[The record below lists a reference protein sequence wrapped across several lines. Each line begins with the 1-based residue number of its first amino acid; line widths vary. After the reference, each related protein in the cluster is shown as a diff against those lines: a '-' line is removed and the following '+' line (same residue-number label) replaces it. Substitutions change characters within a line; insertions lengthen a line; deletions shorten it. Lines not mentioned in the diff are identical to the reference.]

1 MNVRRIVCPFLCLL
15 LLCGCRSEKLD
26 ENKNPNQEIG
36 TTVQDIQYKDTYLE
50 SIMYP
55 KTDIA
60 KLDKKIKDTVDTYQK
75 HFLEAV
81 KPYKEKRKAEFNITW
96 QSFYKDD
103 RYVSV
108 KLAIYQ
114 CIYQKQE
121 YVETIVYDTKKQD
134 FLHLYDIFDADRI
147 QLLSAK
153 ASDYF
158 QKRFPKECDNDRFRT
173 HISAVEDNFDRFVL
187 KKDRMVFYFPQKT
200 LFDEAATFECGYDSL
215 GDAVDLKNEAQQT
228 IVPYE
233 DILNEPIKNIDPNK
247 PMIALTFDDG
257 PSKRYT
263 PAILDALK
271 EYGANA
277 TFFVLGSN
285 ADNFPDILQRMVL
298 EGNEIGNHTYSHKQL
313 TTLSKEN
320 IEEEII
326 ATQES
331 IYDITHRYPDVI
343 RPPYGSKN
351 KTVMECA
358 KGKRIVT
365 WSLDTRDWHD
375 RDAKVVVERVLKQ
388 VQNGDIILMHDL
400 YASTVSAVQ
409 ELVPRLQE
417 QGYQLVTVSDLYT
430 YSRHIRHS

>member
-1 MNVRRIVCPFLCLL
+1 MWK
-15 LLCGCRSEKLD
+15 RS
-26 ENKNPNQEIG
+26 
-36 TTVQDIQYKDTYLE
+36 
-50 SIMYP
+50 
-55 KTDIA
+55 
-60 KLDKKIKDTVDTYQK
+60 
-75 HFLEAV
+75 
-81 KPYKEKRKAEFNITW
+81 
-96 QSFYKDD
+96 
-103 RYVSV
+103 
-108 KLAIYQ
+108 
-114 CIYQKQE
+114 
-121 YVETIVYDTKKQD
+121 
-134 FLHLYDIFDADRI
+134 DRI

-388 VQNGDIILMHDL
+388 VQDGDIILMHDL
-400 YASTVSAVQ
+400 YASTASAVQ

>member
-15 LLCGCRSEKLD
+15 LLCGCRSEELD
-26 ENKNPNQEIG
+26 ENKNPNQ
-36 TTVQDIQYKDTYLE
+36 E

-75 HFLEAV
+75 HFLQAV

-96 QSFYKDD
+96 QSFYKDE

-121 YVETIVYDTKKQD
+121 FVETIVYDTRKQD
-134 FLHLYDIFDADRI
+134 FIHLYDIFRAEHI
-147 QLLSAK
+147 QELSAK
-153 ASDYF
+153 AFDYF
-158 QKRFPKECDNDRFRT
+158 QKRFPDECDNDRFRS
-173 HISAVEDNFDRFVL
+173 HISAVEENFDRFVL

-200 LFDEAATFECGYDSL
+200 LFDEAATFECSYDSL
-215 GDAVDLKNEAQQT
+215 QDAVDLKNEAQQT

-233 DILNEPIKNIDPNK
+233 DILNEPIKQIDPDK
-247 PMIALTFDDG
+247 PMVALTFDDG

-320 IEEEII
+320 VEEEII

-351 KTVMECA
+351 KTVLECA

-375 RDAKVVVERVLKQ
+375 RDARVVVERVLKQ

-400 YASTVSAVQ
+400 YASTASAVQ

-430 YSRHIRHS
+430 YSKHVRHS

>member
-1 MNVRRIVCPFLCLL
+1 
-15 LLCGCRSEKLD
+15 
-26 ENKNPNQEIG
+26 
-36 TTVQDIQYKDTYLE
+36 
-50 SIMYP
+50 
-55 KTDIA
+55 
-60 KLDKKIKDTVDTYQK
+60 
-75 HFLEAV
+75 
-81 KPYKEKRKAEFNITW
+81 
-96 QSFYKDD
+96 
-103 RYVSV
+103 
-108 KLAIYQ
+108 
-114 CIYQKQE
+114 
-121 YVETIVYDTKKQD
+121 
-134 FLHLYDIFDADRI
+134 
-147 QLLSAK
+147 
-153 ASDYF
+153 
-158 QKRFPKECDNDRFRT
+158 
-173 HISAVEDNFDRFVL
+173 
-187 KKDRMVFYFPQKT
+187 
-200 LFDEAATFECGYDSL
+200 
-215 GDAVDLKNEAQQT
+215 
-228 IVPYE
+228 
-233 DILNEPIKNIDPNK
+233 
-247 PMIALTFDDG
+247 MIALTFDDG

-375 RDAKVVVERVLKQ
+375 RDAKVVVERLLKQ
-388 VQNGDIILMHDL
+388 VQDGDIILMHDIHET
-400 YASTVSAVQ
+400 TVESCATIVPELINRGY
-409 ELVPRLQE
+409 ELVTIHTLAAAN
-417 QGYQLVTVSDLYT
+417 GVDLAAGET
-430 YSRHIRHS
+430 YYGFHGGTTNE